1 MVPRPAKGAPA
12 GEGAAKHSVERPPA
26 KGGAAPRGKAT
37 LAKLLSHPLR
47 VQILAAAH
55 RQAISPSEFARAHG
69 LTTSGVAEHFRKLAD
84 YGAIKVVRKE
94 AVRGSVRHMYVGTKR
109 GIITA
114 KDWQTLP
121 ESVQADIAGAGLQ
134 DFLSVTAHAI
144 ESGSFTARGDFVLTW
159 DEVELDEIAWAT
171 LSKMLQLLW
180 TKVPSLEEEAA
191 MRRAKSGEPAMK
203 AIVGLA
209 AFEAPKPAPPSRS
222 RGKRG

>member
-1 MVPRPAKGAPA
+1 MASSPTRATPA
-12 GEGAAKHSVERPPA
+12 GGRAAKQGAKRPPA
-26 KGGAAPRGKAT
+26 KTGRAPQGKAS

-121 ESVQADIAGAGLQ
+121 ESVQGDIAGAGLQ

-144 ESGSFTARGDFVLTW
+144 ESGSFTARDFVLTW

-171 LSKMLQLLW
+171 LAKMLQLLW

-191 MRRAKSGEPAMK
+191 MRREKTGEPGMK

-209 AFEAPKPAPPSRS
+209 AFEAPKPARSSRAK
-222 RGKRG
+222 GKKR